1 MNFHFYIDSNEL
13 CRHCKYEWTHLD
25 NIMVD
30 TPSKSRNLCNFC
42 NYLGIHDTH
51 RLCQGSN
58 LSDKFNIS
66 YCLSKSHIL
75 RLNYRE
81 HRQLSHNNKRLYI
94 LSRHH
99 QGRFYNSAE
108 NKIYKNFS
116 RECQLGH
123 CRHILYQR
131 MQQRTYQLKVGL
143 VSLDRCKMCKW
154 LEDLSTICKSHHKYK
169 HPWLWSKCQQA
180 KLPLRQQRK

>member
-1 MNFHFYIDSNEL
+1 MHIGRVSSVTLKREQKIRKKNITTTTIKNILVGKKVIFSFRDSYWNSFHCRFCMNFHFYIDSNEL

-99 QGRFYNSAE
+99 
-108 NKIYKNFS
+108 
-116 RECQLGH
+116 
-123 CRHILYQR
+123 
-131 MQQRTYQLKVGL
+131 
-143 VSLDRCKMCKW
+143 
-154 LEDLSTICKSHHKYK
+154 
-169 HPWLWSKCQQA
+169 
-180 KLPLRQQRK
+180 